1 MDPQTLYNRL
11 HKRPSRPVMGPNPH
25 AHLIPPVSPARALA
39 PAAVPPDS
47 VNSSAAAATS
57 SPSSSASSSRPP
69 NLQTRRLSTAPS
81 VGRRLH
87 QPLKPSQRIAKKRP
101 HSLNEAELIAPFVTG
116 PPTRAHWKPDCE
128 APDCDLCRQRFGFL
142 LRRHH
147 CRRCGNVFCLS
158 CSTHF
163 VRLDQNA
170 NFHPAGVVSRICR
183 TCFEDFQTRIVPLR
197 PPTPDGSDEET
208 RIPEAGPADRV
219 LPVPIETGTKPMEP
233 DRAMSLLSVPS
244 DWQWSTF

>member
-25 AHLIPPVSPARALA
+25 AHRIPPVSPARALA

-47 VNSSAAAATS
+47 VTSAAAATS
-57 SPSSSASSSRPP
+57 SSTASSSRPP
-69 NLQTRRLSTAPS
+69 NVQTRRLSTAPS

-87 QPLKPSQRIAKKRP
+87 QPIKPSQRIAKKRP
-101 HSLNEAELIAPFVTG
+101 HSLNEAELTAPFVTG
-116 PPTRAHWKPDCE
+116 PPTRAHWK
-128 APDCDLCRQRFGFL
+128 
-142 LRRHH
+142 
-147 CRRCGNVFCLS
+147 
-158 CSTHF
+158 HF

-170 NFHPAGVVSRICR
+170 NFHQAGVVSRICR
-183 TCFEDFQTRIVPLR
+183 TCFEDFQTRVVPLR

-208 RIPEAGPADRV
+208 RVPEAGPADRV
-219 LPVPIETGTKPMEP
+219 LPVPIETGTKPIEP
-233 DRAMSLLSVPS
+233 DRAMSLMSVPS